1 MVEDEKIEP
10 TTPVATQ
17 TETTHEN
24 EVTQVHL
31 PEETEDDKEENEDD
45 EDGEEA

>member
-1 MVEDEKIEP
+1 MVEDEKVEP
-10 TTPVATQ
+10 TTPAATQ

-31 PEETEDDKEENEDD
+31 PEETEDDKEENDD
-45 EDGEEA
+45 DKDGEEA